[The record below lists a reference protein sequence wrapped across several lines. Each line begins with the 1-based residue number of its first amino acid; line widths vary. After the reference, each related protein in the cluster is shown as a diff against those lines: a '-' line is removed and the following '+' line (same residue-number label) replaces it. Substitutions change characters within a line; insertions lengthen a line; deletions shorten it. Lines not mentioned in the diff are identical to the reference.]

1 MAPQPSPISSTQPSN
16 SKLQSPVLDTQPV
29 SQIQPSYRPISS
41 STNPL
46 ASNPTNS
53 PLSIALALPKP
64 ARIQK
69 RTSSSTLGDVYSL
82 GGEEYGIA
90 ERAPRAMRERGAVER
105 TLSEDGWDRDIL
117 EPEEDDRAGG
127 CGCWSVSYSKM
138 DHCGVILM

>member
-1 MAPQPSPISSTQPSN
+1 MAPQISQPSLISSTQTLAQN
-16 SKLQSPVLDTQPV
+16 SQPV

-53 PLSIALALPKP
+53 PFSIALTLPKP

-82 GGEEYGIA
+82 SEEEYGIS
-90 ERAPRAMRERGAVER
+90 ERAPRAMRERGAAER

-127 CGCWSVSYSKM
+127 CGCWNVS
-138 DHCGVILM
+138 